1 PFERLRDLLANV
13 QAPELPIVDFSIG
26 EPRRPAPALVVESII
41 EHLHGLASYPKV
53 LGSEELRRSIVAWAE
68 KRFALPAGFLDSE
81 QNILPANGS
90 REALFSAA
98 QALVDPTAGK
108 DLILQP
114 NPFYQ
119 IYEGAALLA
128 GATPYYLNCTSAGQ
142 PDYRAI
148 PADIWQ
154 RCALMYVNSPHNPTG
169 AALSAA
175 DWDFLVAQARRYRFV
190 LAADECYSEIYFDTP
205 PPGVL
210 SAAARSGSLAQVLA
224 FHSLSKR
231 SSIPGARSGFI
242 AGDAALLSPFRLF
255 RTYLG
260 NAMPP
265 FIQAASA
272 AAWSDEQHVALM
284 RADYADKFALAAE
297 ILGDL
302 VTVERPAGGFYL
314 WLAVGDGEA
323 FTRNLFAQQA
333 VRCLPGAYLARP
345 AHGSYPGRDRVR
357 IALVGEQE
365 ICREG
370 LLRIR
375 QFLLSSPIN

>member
-1 PFERLRDLLANV
+1 
-13 QAPELPIVDFSIG
+13 
-26 EPRRPAPALVVESII
+26 
-41 EHLHGLASYPKV
+41 
-53 LGSEELRRSIVAWAE
+53 
-68 KRFALPAGFLDSE
+68 
-81 QNILPANGS
+81 
-90 REALFSAA
+90 
-98 QALVDPTAGK
+98 
-108 DLILQP
+108 
-114 NPFYQ
+114 
-119 IYEGAALLA
+119 
-128 GATPYYLNCTSAGQ
+128 YLNCTASGQ

-175 DWDFLVAQARRYRFV
+175 DWDFLVAQARRYAFV
-190 LAADECYSEIYFDTP
+190 LAADECYSEIYFDVP
-205 PPGVL
+205 PAGVL

>member
-1 PFERLRDLLANV
+1 
-13 QAPELPIVDFSIG
+13 
-26 EPRRPAPALVVESII
+26 
-41 EHLHGLASYPKV
+41 
-53 LGSEELRRSIVAWAE
+53 
-68 KRFALPAGFLDSE
+68 
-81 QNILPANGS
+81 
-90 REALFSAA
+90 
-98 QALVDPTAGK
+98 
-108 DLILQP
+108 
-114 NPFYQ
+114 
-119 IYEGAALLA
+119 
-128 GATPYYLNCTSAGQ
+128 
-142 PDYRAI
+142 
-148 PADIWQ
+148 
-154 RCALMYVNSPHNPTG
+154 
-169 AALSAA
+169 
-175 DWDFLVAQARRYRFV
+175 
-190 LAADECYSEIYFDTP
+190 
-205 PPGVL
+205 
-210 SAAARSGSLAQVLA
+210 
-224 FHSLSKR
+224 
-231 SSIPGARSGFI
+231 
-242 AGDAALLSPFRLF
+242 
-255 RTYLG
+255 
-260 NAMPP
+260 MPP